1 MTTRQLL
8 AGGYTYASNVIGTEG
23 RMATAE
29 HPLTRAALRE
39 ELQHYATKEDLAK
52 IETKIAEMES
62 RLTWRIVVAMFGAA
76 AAGSAV
82 VSVIDRF
89 AS

>member
-1 MTTRQLL
+1 MTT
-8 AGGYTYASNVIGTEG
+8 V
-23 RMATAE
+23 E
-29 HPLTRAALRE
+29 HPLTRSGLRE
-39 ELQHYATKEDLAK
+39 ELRHYATKEDLAN

-62 RLTWRIVVAMFGAA
+62 RLTWRIVLVMFGAA

>member
-1 MTTRQLL
+1 MT
-8 AGGYTYASNVIGTEG
+8 
-23 RMATAE
+23 TAE
-29 HPLTRAALRE
+29 HPLTRSGLRE

-62 RLTWRIVVAMFGAA
+62 RLTWRIVLVMFGAA